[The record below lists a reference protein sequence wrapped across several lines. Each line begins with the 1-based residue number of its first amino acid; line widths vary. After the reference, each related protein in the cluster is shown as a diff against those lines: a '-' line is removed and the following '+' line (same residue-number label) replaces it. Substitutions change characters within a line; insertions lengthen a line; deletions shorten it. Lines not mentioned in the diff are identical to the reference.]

1 MERRGSGKDN
11 EEREKRMRGG
21 WKIKDGEK
29 EVRESSVPFHP
40 PANILSGTG
49 SPATL
54 VHFFSSSMENTPG
67 G

>member
-11 EEREKRMRGG
+11 EEREKRMRGR

-29 EVRESSVPFHP
+29 EIRESSVPFHP
-40 PANILSGTG
+40 PANILSTG

-54 VHFFSSSMENTPG
+54 AHFFSSSMENTPG